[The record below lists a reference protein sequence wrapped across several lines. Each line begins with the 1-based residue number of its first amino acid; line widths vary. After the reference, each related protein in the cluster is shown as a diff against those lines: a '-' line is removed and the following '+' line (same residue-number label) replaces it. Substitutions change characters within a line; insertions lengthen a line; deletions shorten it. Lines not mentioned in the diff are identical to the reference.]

1 MAWLQE
7 SIDVGIQ
14 HMADASVNKA
24 IIGIDNGLSSDR
36 RQAIIWTDA
45 GILLIGPLGTNFSD
59 IVIKIYEFSLK
70 KIYCG

>member
-14 HMADASVNKA
+14 HMTDTSVNKA

-45 GILLIGPLGTNFSD
+45 GILLIGP
-59 IVIKIYEFSLK
+59 
-70 KIYCG
+70 